1 MPLPQRAGK
10 EREIKFEESL
20 PIRKLPFNYNAQE
33 MIVNG
38 QTVIRDC
45 PPRDDRSE
53 IQALHHR
60 ALSQEAVW
68 KADNLIVL
76 STQFIINIF
85 IKLITENI
93 SLALTIKQWLA
104 SWRRASFSANNR
116 AVSLMRAGS
125 GPCFACLTDKL
136 PSYGE

>member
-45 PPRDDRSE
+45 PP
-53 IQALHHR
+53 
-60 ALSQEAVW
+60 
-68 KADNLIVL
+68 
-76 STQFIINIF
+76 
-85 IKLITENI
+85 
-93 SLALTIKQWLA
+93 
-104 SWRRASFSANNR
+104 
-116 AVSLMRAGS
+116 AG
-125 GPCFACLTDKL
+125 
-136 PSYGE
+136 